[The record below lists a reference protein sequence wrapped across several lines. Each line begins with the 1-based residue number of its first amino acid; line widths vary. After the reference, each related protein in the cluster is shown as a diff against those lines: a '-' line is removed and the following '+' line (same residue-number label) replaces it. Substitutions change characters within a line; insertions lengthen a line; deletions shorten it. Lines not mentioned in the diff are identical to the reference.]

1 VRPKKFEVAV
11 YNKDVRRLLKEGRK
25 HRDLKDDWA
34 DMHYI
39 DVKADDV
46 AAARTKISQKYP
58 ESQGFVIDNV
68 VRMDE

>member
-1 VRPKKFEVAV
+1 MRQKKFEVAV
-11 YNKDVRRLLKEGRK
+11 FNKEVRRLMKEGRK

-39 DVKADDV
+39 DISADDV

-58 ESQGFVIDNV
+58 EAQGFVIDNV
-68 VRMDE
+68 VRLDE

>member
-1 VRPKKFEVAV
+1 MRPKKFEVAV
-11 YNKDVRRLLKEGRK
+11 YNKDVRRLMKEGKR

-39 DVKADDV
+39 DISAADV
-46 AAARTKISQKYP
+46 TSARAKITQKYP

-68 VRMDE
+68 VRLDE